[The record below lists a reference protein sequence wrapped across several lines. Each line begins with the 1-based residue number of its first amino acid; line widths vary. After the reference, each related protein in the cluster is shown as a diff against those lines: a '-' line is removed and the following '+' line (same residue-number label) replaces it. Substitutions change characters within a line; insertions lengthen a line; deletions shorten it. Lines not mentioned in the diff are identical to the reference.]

1 MPIFALTTQLKN
13 CIFDVSYTKVNLLP
27 FFCIV
32 EVGIKHQECMKTE
45 QKRVC
50 IYPKDV
56 QRITG
61 KSYRSSRLL
70 ILDVKK
76 HFNKEEH
83 QLVSIEEFCLYTGLK
98 SEEVIPFIV
107 G

>member
-1 MPIFALTTQLKN
+1 
-13 CIFDVSYTKVNLLP
+13 
-27 FFCIV
+27 
-32 EVGIKHQECMKTE
+32 MKSE
-45 QKRVC
+45 AKRVC

-70 ILDVKK
+70 LLEVKK
-76 HFNKEEH
+76 HFNKLEH
-83 QLVSIEEFCLYTGLK
+83 QLVSIDEFCDFTGLK
-98 SEEVIPFIV
+98 REEVIPFIQ